1 MGYVVIV
8 IVSGSWAGIESFM
21 CQPIISVCPSSLC
34 VLLAIVVGLP
44 LSVPSIR
51 RLWSKALVL
60 NIALLIAGFV
70 LLFFSQAL
78 GLNAQ
83 LIDPN
88 TNETYYVGPHPVAV
102 TLGYFLLVFSI
113 VNWPFK
119 PTPTRQ
125 DGEAVEPK
133 QSDSE

>member
-1 MGYVVIV
+1 
-8 IVSGSWAGIESFM
+8 VSASNLGL
-21 CQPIISVCPSSLC
+21 PSTLC
-34 VLLAIVVGLP
+34 VLLAIIVGLP

-60 NIALLIAGFV
+60 NFALLIAGFV
-70 LLFFSQAL
+70 LLLFSQAL

-88 TNETYYVGPHPVAV
+88 TNDTYYVGPHPAAV
-102 TLGYFLLVFSI
+102 ILGYFLLVFSI

-119 PTPTRQ
+119 PTPTTL
-125 DGEAVEPK
+125 DGEAVEQE